1 LCSQFPPEG
10 SRVDVV
16 DEGPHSVDLYD
27 RKPLSVAGLEVCVP
41 AYIHLFEFE
50 GHDLVNLPNDLAG
63 TLAEVAAGCVVE
75 GDHRGRHT
83 RLYRKPGT

>member
-1 LCSQFPPEG
+1 
-10 SRVDVV
+10 
-16 DEGPHSVDLYD
+16 
-27 RKPLSVAGLEVCVP
+27 
-41 AYIHLFEFE
+41 
-50 GHDLVNLPNDLAG
+50 VNLPNDLAG